1 MKAVRD
7 PEGVEVS
14 TLLAAC
20 PLAGRQLLEIGCG
33 KGTLTWQVASLPR
46 QVVGIDQD
54 AAVLEQAHTA
64 RPAGVTNV
72 SLLRAAAEAL
82 PFRSEV
88 FDLAVFASSF

>member
-7 PEGVEVS
+7 PEGVEAS

-54 AAVLEQAHTA
+54 AAALGQAF
-64 RPAGVTNV
+64 
-72 SLLRAAAEAL
+72 AASQTSE
-82 PFRSEV
+82 FSENSEV
-88 FDLAVFASSF
+88 SRESKLVEYAKPG